1 MIEIPFVDIVRER
14 IRPMRVRLTVELRRD
29 KYYLIIDGTETY
41 PGNPEKWESMW
52 GGFVVFATFHLREHV
67 HYKPKHLTPTR
78 IEFKI
83 GSVMDILKNT

>member
-1 MIEIPFVDIVRER
+1 MIEIPFVDEVRQR
-14 IRPMRVRLTVELRRD
+14 VKPMRVTIDVELRRD
-29 KYYLIIDGTETY
+29 TYYIVVDGSKTY
-41 PGNPEKWESMW
+41 PDPEKWDSMW

-67 HYKPKHLTPTR
+67 HYKPKHLTTTR